1 MTFKFLIFKFA
12 WPSCNAS
19 LEEIFLYPIQPSD
32 LLLITMQRLELWIS
46 QTIER
51 IVLKFWIEQEFQA
64 TILDKE
70 FLSKATFLLLI
81 EAFKDNYE
89 HNFKLCLAYRRE
101 LSSEE
106 QNLNFHNQAV
116 LLIHRTHNIDCLT

>member
-1 MTFKFLIFKFA
+1 MREFLAIQAKSTNFIILS
-12 WPSCNAS
+12 PIS
-19 LEEIFLYPIQPSD
+19 EEKK
-32 LLLITMQRLELWIS
+32 LELWIS

-89 HNFKLCLAYRRE
+89 HNFKLCLACRRE